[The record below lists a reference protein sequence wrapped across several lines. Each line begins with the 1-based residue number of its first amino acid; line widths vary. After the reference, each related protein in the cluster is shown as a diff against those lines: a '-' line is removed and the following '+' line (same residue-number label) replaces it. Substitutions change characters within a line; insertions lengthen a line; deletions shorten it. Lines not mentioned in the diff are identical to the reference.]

1 MKQAILVGAVAL
13 ALSACS
19 TTKTTSTAPVMAPVV
34 DQSGSAA
41 VVRQSTNSDP
51 YAARSENLEIRRE
64 QQSQRAVEAAP
75 NWMNKLPRSEQAVYA
90 NGTAVSPDMGMADEK
105 AKLMAMGKIC
115 MAAGG
120 EVNRSGR
127 VYRSD
132 QGDFSAET
140 SELAIRSMCRRV
152 DVSGA
157 EVVEVKR
164 IAEGSRF
171 RTYILVALPLGEAN
185 QVMST
190 RRLNRLNKEVET
202 RSRQAFDELDKQAPV
217 ESIPPGELKS
227 QDSQLVE
234 PQVQVQ
240 PVKPTDTVTSAA
252 PSTTEVVTAQ

>member
-1 MKQAILVGAVAL
+1 MKQAILAGSIAL

-19 TTKTTSTAPVMAPVV
+19 TTKTATAPAAAPVV
-34 DQSGSAA
+34 P
-41 VVRQSTNSDP
+41 VVEAPRQSTSSDP
-51 YAARSENLEIRRE
+51 YTARSENIEIRRE
-64 QQSQRAVEAAP
+64 QQATRAVEAAP
-75 NWMNKLPRSEQAVYA
+75 EWMSKLPRSDRAVYA

-105 AKLMAMGKIC
+105 AKMMAMGKIC

-164 IAEGSRF
+164 IAEGARF
-171 RTYILVALPLGEAN
+171 RTYMLVALPLGDAN
-185 QVMST
+185 RVTSE
-190 RRLNRLNKEVET
+190 RRLNRLNREAEI
-202 RSRQAFDELDKQAPV
+202 RSKQAFDELDKQAP
-217 ESIPPGELKS
+217 GELQS
-227 QDSQLVE
+227 QDVKPVE
-234 PQVQVQ
+234 PKVEVI
-240 PVKPTDTVTSAA
+240 PVVPA
-252 PSTTEVVTAQ
+252 PVTAPVVSVEPTEAQTTAVQ

>member
-1 MKQAILVGAVAL
+1 MKQAILAGSIAL

-19 TTKTTSTAPVMAPVV
+19 TTKTATAPAAAPVV
-34 DQSGSAA
+34 P
-41 VVRQSTNSDP
+41 VVEAPRQSTSSDP
-51 YAARSENLEIRRE
+51 YTARSENIEIRRE
-64 QQSQRAVEAAP
+64 QQATRAVEAAP
-75 NWMNKLPRSEQAVYA
+75 EWMSKLPRSDRAVYA

-105 AKLMAMGKIC
+105 AKMMAMGKIC

-164 IAEGSRF
+164 IAEGARF
-171 RTYILVALPLGEAN
+171 RTYMLVALPLGDAN
-185 QVMST
+185 RVTSE
-190 RRLNRLNKEVET
+190 RRLNRLNREAEI
-202 RSRQAFDELDKQAPV
+202 RSKQAFDELDKQAPV
-217 ESIPPGELKS
+217 EAVPPGELQS
-227 QDSQLVE
+227 QDVKPVE
-234 PQVQVQ
+234 PKVEVI
-240 PVKPTDTVTSAA
+240 PVVPA
-252 PSTTEVVTAQ
+252 PVTAPVVSVEPAEAQTTAVQ